1 MRTRVRGI
9 GKRRLIL
16 IGIGVV
22 GLQLAFVVA
31 RYVVPKAA
39 PRLMELMAE
48 KVMPRMMDVCF
59 GQMSQDRR
67 AFMLAHC
74 RGMLDRVDEKYQVSP
89 PSEQSVRAVEV
100 A

>member
-1 MRTRVRGI
+1 MKTRIRGM

-16 IGIGVV
+16 VGIAIV

-48 KVMPRMMDVCF
+48 KVMPRVMDVCF
-59 GQMSQDRR
+59 GQMSQDHR
-67 AFMLAHC
+67 ALMLAQC
-74 RGMLDRVDEKYQVSP
+74 RGMLDRVDRKYAVSP
-89 PSEQSVRAVEV
+89 PPEQPMRAVEV

>member
-16 IGIGVV
+16 IGIAIVA
-22 GLQLAFVVA
+22 LELAFVVV

-48 KVMPRMMDVCF
+48 QVMPRMMDAYF
-59 GQMSQDRR
+59 GQMSADRR
-67 AFMLAHC
+67 TFMLAHC
-74 RGMLDRVDEKYQVSP
+74 RGMLDRVDEKYQSAA
-89 PSEQSVRAVEV
+89 R
-100 A
+100 